1 MSHKVLN
8 VALLVALLLA
18 TLVAPAMAGT
28 HALEAATPACSL
40 VVGLSPG
47 GSLLGQPPRFQPLG
61 DTECGS
67 GGGCPL

>member
-1 MSHKVLN
+1 MSRKILN

-18 TLVAPAMAGT
+18 AVVAPTSDGMQ
-28 HALEAATPACSL
+28 ALEGASAHAELAAR
-40 VVGLSPG
+40 LSPG
-47 GSLLGQPPRFQPLG
+47 GTLLDQPPRFQPLG

>member
-18 TLVAPAMAGT
+18 TLVAPTMAGT
-28 HALEAATPACSL
+28 HALETAIPTYAL
-40 VVGLSPG
+40 VVGPSPDDG
-47 GSLLGQPPRFQPLG
+47 LPGQPPRFQPLG